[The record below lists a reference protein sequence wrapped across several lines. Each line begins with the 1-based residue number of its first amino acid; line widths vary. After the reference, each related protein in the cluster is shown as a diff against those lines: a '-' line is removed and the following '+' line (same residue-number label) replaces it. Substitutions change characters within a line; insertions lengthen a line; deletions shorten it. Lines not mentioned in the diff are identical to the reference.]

1 MGLIR
6 NLWRGYRGGPNFDS
20 AQWQSFI
27 IGDQLLQLYLPATPF
42 YTPEAPPP
50 ERYPLEDPGWF
61 EAHQEQCLHHHFVHL
76 VTEIWP
82 FGFSVVLPLP
92 GGGQAIGELTFQA
105 RIKQVPEQAK
115 MDAFD
120 LERLGQLEFLSREAH
135 YWGEPPPE
143 DAKSQGGWRG
153 ANTKLKRKCEAD
165 VYRRRSDYPSLQA
178 YIDDSVAVYGYPP
191 IHPEVREVA
200 GRRFVFYI
208 EGRGRNQYDRTYS
221 LPLTSR
227 YYLQLRF
234 RHDVMG
240 CSKRIQ
246 QAALAAEQRI
256 LTEMT
261 LGPMVADRAPS
272 HGELGDQCSTMVD
285 DSEAT
290 LVGGR

>member
-6 NLWRGYRGGPNFDS
+6 NLWRGYRGGPNFAF

-50 ERYPLEDPGWF
+50 DRYPIDEQGWF
-61 EAHQEQCLHHHFVHL
+61 EAHQEQFLHHHFVHL
-76 VTEIWP
+76 ITEIWP
-82 FGFSVVLPLP
+82 FGYAIPIPFP
-92 GGGQAIGELTFQA
+92 GADQEVGQLTFQA

-120 LERLGQLEFLSREAH
+120 LERLGQLEYLNREAH

-143 DAKSQGGWRG
+143 DAESQNGWQGR
-153 ANTKLKRKCEAD
+153 NTKLKRKCEAD
-165 VYRRRSDYPSLQA
+165 VYRCRTDYPSLQA
-178 YIDDSVAVYGYPP
+178 YIDDFVAKAGYPP
-191 IHPEVREVA
+191 IHPEVCEVA
-200 GRRFVFYI
+200 GRQFVFYI
-208 EGRGRNQYDRTYS
+208 EGCGRQQTDRTYS
-221 LPLTSR
+221 VPLTGR

-240 CSKRIQ
+240 CSTRIQ

-272 HGELGDQCSTMVD
+272 HGEL
-285 DSEAT
+285 EARRAHDLT
-290 LVGGR
+290 LAGRG